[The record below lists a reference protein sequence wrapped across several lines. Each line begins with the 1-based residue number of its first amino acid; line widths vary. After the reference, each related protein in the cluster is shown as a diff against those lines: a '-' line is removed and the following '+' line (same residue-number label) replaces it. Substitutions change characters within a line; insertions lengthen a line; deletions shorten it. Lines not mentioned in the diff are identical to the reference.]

1 MFFFDVTKQHLIL
14 TLISIIIISV
24 VLILLYR
31 YKLERFLGRQMD
43 LVTPEPGDILL
54 FFSRKFKDLPDLVFW
69 NGLMT
74 LHTNIPN
81 THYAVV
87 LDDTYYLDSRRPGKS
102 MYDNITKG
110 EISGY
115 PRLAKLKHIDEDWV
129 GGDIMVIKTGQSVD
143 SKKREEILREFN
155 REGYWKGGGC
165 LGNTNKIQ
173 KMIDPMCP
181 LFLSVEGILRHYE
194 DARIGRLKV

>member
-1 MFFFDVTKQHLIL
+1 M
-14 TLISIIIISV
+14 II
-24 VLILLYR
+24 LYR
-31 YKLERFLGRQMD
+31 YKLERFLGRKMD
-43 LVTPEPGDILL
+43 LVTPEPGDILI
-54 FFSRKFKDLPDLVFW
+54 FFSRDFKDLPDLVFW

-87 LDDTYYLDSRRPGKS
+87 LDDTYYLDSIRPGQS

-110 EISGY
+110 EIIGY
-115 PRLAKLKHIDEDWV
+115 PRLAKLKYIDEDWV
-129 GGDIMVIKTGQSVD
+129 GYDIMVIKTGQSVD
-143 SKKREEILREFN
+143 SKK

-181 LFLSVEGILRHYE
+181 FFLSVEDILRHYE
-194 DARIGRLKV
+194 NARIGRLKV